1 MTVTLFQLVN
11 CQSRRVSIFCEL
23 SRISIRQ
30 PTLTWC
36 PKKKKKNYSISR
48 LFEKFHIKHH
58 LQTSRQ
64 SSISSYVISTYAT
77 SLTLPLGRSP
87 KLAGTAAFLVRRKF
101 PSQLTLAIATSHV
114 TTNPMDRNQG
124 VQIC

>member
-11 CQSRRVSIFCEL
+11 CQSRRVSIFREL
-23 SRISIRQ
+23 SRISIRK

-36 PKKKKKNYSISR
+36 PPKKNDSISR

-64 SSISSYVISTYAT
+64 TSVSSYVISTYDT
-77 SLTLPLGRSP
+77 SLTLPLGRALQ
-87 KLAGTAAFLVRRKF
+87 LAGTAAFSVRRKF